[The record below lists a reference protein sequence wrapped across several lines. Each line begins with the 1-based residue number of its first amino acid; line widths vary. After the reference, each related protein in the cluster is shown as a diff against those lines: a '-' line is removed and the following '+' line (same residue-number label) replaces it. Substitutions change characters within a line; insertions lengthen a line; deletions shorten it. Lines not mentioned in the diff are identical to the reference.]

1 MVEVRKSLNNEE
13 NMCIKN
19 TESAFVFSLSVLIL
33 IIAHLFA
40 LIASL
45 NFYRKLKVIIVHIV
59 SFYSLQSVPVPS
71 VCPHPSSQSLGV
83 SAVQRRVC
91 FT

>member
-1 MVEVRKSLNNEE
+1 
-13 NMCIKN
+13 MCIKN

-71 VCPHPSSQSLGV
+71 VCVLTLALSPSVSVQC
-83 SAVQRRVC
+83 SAVFASRNRGKISSNVL
-91 FT
+91 